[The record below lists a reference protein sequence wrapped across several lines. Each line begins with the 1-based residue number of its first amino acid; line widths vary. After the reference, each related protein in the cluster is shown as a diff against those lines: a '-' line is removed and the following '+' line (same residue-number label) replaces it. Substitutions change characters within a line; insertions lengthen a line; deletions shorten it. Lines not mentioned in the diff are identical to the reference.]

1 MLNPVFDIATT
12 VINKADRDHPADAVL
27 RIELKRQQ
35 RLSRESSRETAL
47 TVFAYYRW
55 FGWLDQQQPMSQQ
68 LFQAVELSR
77 RFQHGRASF
86 TDDELL
92 AKALPPWVAG
102 EVVLS
107 ADWVR
112 ALQSEPPI
120 WLRARPEQGCSLA
133 SRLGDSYLVD
143 DLRDAI
149 CYEGAED
156 LFRTPEFQDGEF
168 ELQDLSSQ
176 VVGWICGPQ
185 PTEKWWDA
193 CAGEGGKTL
202 HLADLMQNKGLIWA
216 SDRAEW
222 RLKKLRLR
230 AARAK
235 LFNYRAVLWN
245 GGEKL
250 PTKTKFDGILI
261 DAPCSGMGTWHR
273 NPQARW
279 TTTPTDVAE
288 LGAIQEQLLSHA
300 TSALKP
306 GGRLVY
312 AVCTLTKR
320 ETTDVVAAL
329 TQRFPELQPLA
340 TVNPLHPA
348 APPSSQHLMGP
359 RVKGGN
365 GMFVASWRK
374 VQ

>member
-107 ADWVR
+107 ADWLR
-112 ALQSEPPI
+112 ALQSEPPV
-120 WLRARPEQGCSLA
+120 WLRARPDQGRSLA

-176 VVGWICGPQ
+176 VVGWICSPQ

-279 TTTPTDVAE
+279 TTTPADVAE
-288 LGAIQEQLLSHA
+288 LGAIQDQLLSHA

-312 AVCTLTKR
+312 AVCTLSKR

-340 TVNPLHPA
+340 TVNPLHPE

-365 GMFVASWRK
+365 GMFVATWRK